1 MGRFG
6 RWRRRVAESAEV
18 RRLVR
23 TLAHYRDRDGNH
35 HAAALTFFTLLALV
49 PLLMLAVSV
58 AGFVLAADAEVL
70 AQLDAALAL
79 ALPVGASGAV
89 GRVVHIVVAE
99 RGSLGV
105 VALAV
110 ALFSGWSWISHVRDS
125 VTAVLGQPRPR
136 GRLLRTVAS
145 DVLTLLGIGLAL
157 VLSFTSAALTGR
169 IGTRVLDLV
178 GLSGTVGSRVFLTAG
193 SLVLGLLANW
203 VVVGWCLAKL
213 PRARRPIGEVLVPAA
228 VGALGL
234 ALLQQLGGLYLA
246 LIVHSPAVA
255 TLGALVGLLLFVYT
269 LMRWLLLV
277 TVWSA
282 TSAGE
287 TEPLAVGGVRT
298 ASGTLAVG
306 ASAGSVV
313 RVFTGR

>member
-1 MGRFG
+1 MGRFE
-6 RWRRRVAESAEV
+6 RSRRRVAESAEV

-58 AGFVLAADAEVL
+58 AGFVLAADGEVL

-79 ALPVGASGAV
+79 ALPAGASGAV
-89 GRVVHIVVAE
+89 GGVVHTVVAE

-178 GLSGTVGSRVFLTAG
+178 GLSGTVGARVVLTAG

-234 ALLQQLGGLYLA
+234 ALLQQLGGLYLR

-287 TEPLAVGGVRT
+287 AEPLAVGGVRA

-306 ASAGSVV
+306 ASAGTLVKVLRS
-313 RVFTGR
+313 